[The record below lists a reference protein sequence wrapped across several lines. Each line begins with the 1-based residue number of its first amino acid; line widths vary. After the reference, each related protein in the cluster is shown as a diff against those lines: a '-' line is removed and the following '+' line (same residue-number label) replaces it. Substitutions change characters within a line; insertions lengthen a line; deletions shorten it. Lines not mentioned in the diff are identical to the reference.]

1 MIDIIIVENDYSFSE
16 SLKIM
21 IETSHIETRILD
33 VVDNVSKAIDSINR
47 LKSNKVLNTRIE

>member
-1 MIDIIIVENDYSFSE
+1 MIDIIIVVDDYSFSE